1 MFIRKYGGKVMGNK
15 ITGKEY
21 PLSKIF
27 SSDFEYHI
35 PGYQRP
41 YAWTEVETGV
51 LFDDLYDFF
60 QTEPVDNYFLG
71 SIVLIKE
78 DDKSHAEVIDG
89 QQRLTTLSILFAAMA
104 DAFKDKQYGIS
115 CRKYLQEA
123 GSILEGIPAQPRLFL
138 REKDQSFFS
147 KYIQDIQLDA
157 LAQIDATTLDT
168 EAKRHIQK
176 NCQILRDKFEDTFA
190 EDSELLAFCQF
201 LLTRCF
207 LVSVSTP
214 NQESAFRVFSVMN
227 SRGLDLLPTDII
239 KSKTIGKLPSNEQAS
254 YTEKWENMENLTGRD
269 GFNEVFT
276 HTRTIFAKER
286 PKKNLLEEFS
296 EYVMKAIP
304 PKALIDNYLVPY
316 TNSYYQLKNCAF
328 SSTQN
333 ADEINNLLYWLNK
346 TNNYDWMPPA
356 IKFLSEHSNDSSYVL
371 WFIRKLERLA
381 SYLLVTCQDVNHR
394 MDRYKWVL
402 VEMDARPEHSLSA
415 PLINIELTKW
425 EKEQFIEALNGEIY
439 TMTAQRRNYIIQRLD
454 SFVSDGAAFYNTKI
468 FTIEHVLP
476 QHPAA
481 TSNWVKLW
489 PDTQVQKFWL
499 NRIANLV
506 PLTRQHN
513 SSAQN
518 YDFDMKKEK
527 YFSSKNGTSSY
538 TLTTQVLSIHEWTP
552 TIVKKR
558 QEELLKAFSEHW
570 ELGNAQASVEEDPN
584 FYLAGRGAN
593 ANGYPKSDGQFV
605 VLKGSVISPDVTNG
619 VPPNVVLQR
628 NELIAREVVKDNV
641 FVSDYEFSSASTA
654 SAVILGR
661 SSNGRREWTK
671 IDGRTIAQAGH

>member
-1 MFIRKYGGKVMGNK
+1 MGNK

-78 DDKSHAEVIDG
+78 DDKPYAEVIDG

-104 DAFKDKQYGIS
+104 NSFKDKQYGIS

-147 KYIQDIQLDA
+147 TYIQDIQLDA
-157 LAQIDATTLDT
+157 LAQIDMTTLDT
-168 EAKRHIQK
+168 EAKRHIQR
-176 NCQILRDKFEDTFA
+176 NCQVLRDKFEETFA
-190 EDSELLAFCQF
+190 EDSELLAFCHF

-207 LVSVSTP
+207 LVAVSTP

-239 KSKTIGKLPSNEQAS
+239 KSKTIGKLPADEQVR

-296 EYVMKAIP
+296 EYVMKVIP
-304 PKALIDNYLVPY
+304 PKELIDNYLIPY
-316 TNSYYQLKNCAF
+316 TNAYYQLKNCAF
-328 SSTQN
+328 SATQN

-356 IKFLSEHSNDSSYVL
+356 IKFLSEHSNDSAYVL

-381 SYLLVTCQDVNHR
+381 SYLLVTSQDVNHR

-402 VEMDARPEHSLSA
+402 VEMDVRSNHSLSD

-425 EKEQFIEALNGEIY
+425 EKEKFLEALNGEIY

-454 SFVSDGAAFYNTKI
+454 SFVSDGAASYNTKI

-476 QHPAA
+476 QHP
-481 TSNWVKLW
+481 TENSNWMKLW
-489 PDTQVQKFWL
+489 PDAQVQKYWL

-518 YDFDMKKEK
+518 YDFDVKKDK

-538 TLTTQVLSIHEWTP
+538 TLTTQVLSVQEWTP
-552 TIVKKR
+552 AVVKKR
-558 QEELLKAFSEHW
+558 QEMLIKTFSDRW
-570 ELGNAQASVEEDPN
+570 ELGNSQASIAEDPN
-584 FYLAGRGAN
+584 FNLAGRGAN
-593 ANGYPKSDGQFV
+593 ANGYLKNDGQFI
-605 VLKGSVISPDVTNG
+605 VLKGSVISPNVTKG
-619 VPPNVVLQR
+619 VPPNVIIQR
-628 NELIAREVVKDNV
+628 NELIQRGVIKDNV
-641 FVSDYEFSSASTA
+641 FVSDYGFSSASTA
-654 SAVILGR
+654 SAIILGR

-671 IDGRTIAQAGH
+671 IDGRTIAQVGH

>member
-1 MFIRKYGGKVMGNK
+1 MGNK

-78 DDKSHAEVIDG
+78 DDKPYAEVIDG

-104 DAFKDKQYGIS
+104 NSFKDKQYGIS

-147 KYIQDIQLDA
+147 TYIQDIQLDA
-157 LAQIDATTLDT
+157 LAQIDMTTLDT
-168 EAKRHIQK
+168 EAKRHIQR
-176 NCQILRDKFEDTFA
+176 NCQVLRDKFEETFA
-190 EDSELLAFCQF
+190 EDSELLAFCHF

-207 LVSVSTP
+207 LVAVSTP

-239 KSKTIGKLPSNEQAS
+239 KSKTIGKLPADEQVR

-296 EYVMKAIP
+296 EYVMKVIP
-304 PKALIDNYLVPY
+304 PKELIDNYLIPY
-316 TNSYYQLKNCAF
+316 TNAYYQLKNCAF
-328 SSTQN
+328 SATQN

-356 IKFLSEHSNDSSYVL
+356 IKFLSEHSNDSAYVL

-381 SYLLVTCQDVNHR
+381 SYLLVTSQDVNHR

-402 VEMDARPEHSLSA
+402 VEMDVRPNHSLSD

-425 EKEQFIEALNGEIY
+425 EKEKFLEALNGEIY

-454 SFVSDGAAFYNTKI
+454 SFVSDGAASYNTKI

-476 QHPAA
+476 QHP
-481 TSNWVKLW
+481 TENSNWMKLW
-489 PDTQVQKFWL
+489 PDTQVQKYWL

-518 YDFDMKKEK
+518 YDFDVKKDK

-538 TLTTQVLSIHEWTP
+538 TLTTQVLSVQEWTP
-552 TIVKKR
+552 AVVKKR
-558 QEELLKAFSEHW
+558 QEMLIKTFSDRW
-570 ELGNAQASVEEDPN
+570 ELGNSQASIAEDPN
-584 FYLAGRGAN
+584 FNLAGRGAN
-593 ANGYPKSDGQFV
+593 ANGYLKNDGQFI
-605 VLKGSVISPDVTNG
+605 VLKGSVISPNVTKG
-619 VPPNVVLQR
+619 VPPNVIIQR
-628 NELIAREVVKDNV
+628 NELIQRGVIKDNV
-641 FVSDYEFSSASTA
+641 FVSDYGFSSASTA
-654 SAVILGR
+654 SAIILGR

-671 IDGRTIAQAGH
+671 IDGRTIAQVGH